1 MSEAESKT
9 SKETMENW
17 QAANAEMLR
26 AERLLTHTLNS
37 LELMQTQRY
46 QDIDRLSFEVEQV
59 LVVLEQINYE
69 LSIVIAEIYKER
81 QNNYL
86 QKILGKLQQ
95 LLSPLDLGINRLREL
110 NLLIDTPWE
119 LTRAY
124 SDKSQMQN
132 NKTKKEVQLQQ
143 MLNLRQKQILK
154 NQVELN
160 DLRTKLFIIS
170 GNTDATE
177 PNIDQS
183 ESSQSEIGTPNI
195 FN

>member
-160 DLRTKLFIIS
+160 DLRTKLFITS

>member
-132 NKTKKEVQLQQ
+132 NKTKKEVHLQQ

>member
-143 MLNLRQKQILK
+143 MLTLRQKQILK

-160 DLRTKLFIIS
+160 DLRTKLFITS

>member
-124 SDKSQMQN
+124 SDKSQMQD

-143 MLNLRQKQILK
+143 MLTLRQKQILK

>member
-9 SKETMENW
+9 SKEAMENW

-143 MLNLRQKQILK
+143 MLTLRQKEILK

>member
-9 SKETMENW
+9 SKEAMENW

-46 QDIDRLSFEVEQV
+46 QDIDQLSFEVEQV

-132 NKTKKEVQLQQ
+132 NKTKKEEQLQQ
-143 MLNLRQKQILK
+143 MLTLRQKQILK

>member
-9 SKETMENW
+9 SKEAMENW

-46 QDIDRLSFEVEQV
+46 QDIDQLSFEVEQV

-143 MLNLRQKQILK
+143 MLTLRQKQILK

>member
-143 MLNLRQKQILK
+143 MLTLRQKQILK

>member
-124 SDKSQMQN
+124 SDKSQMQD

-143 MLNLRQKQILK
+143 MLTLRQKQILK

-160 DLRTKLFIIS
+160 DLRTKLFITS

>member
-124 SDKSQMQN
+124 SDISQMQN

-143 MLNLRQKQILK
+143 MLTLRQKQILK

>member
-9 SKETMENW
+9 SKEAMENW

-143 MLNLRQKQILK
+143 MLTLRQKQILK

>member
-9 SKETMENW
+9 SKEAMENW

-143 MLNLRQKQILK
+143 MLTLRQKQILK

-170 GNTDATE
+170 GKTDATE